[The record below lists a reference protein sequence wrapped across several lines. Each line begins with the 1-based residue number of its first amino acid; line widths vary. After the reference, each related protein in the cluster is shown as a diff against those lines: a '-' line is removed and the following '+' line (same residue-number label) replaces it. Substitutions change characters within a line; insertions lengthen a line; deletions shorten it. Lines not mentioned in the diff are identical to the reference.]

1 MMLDKRSV
9 ELLLH
14 LPDDQLVM
22 IIKKLASDAGVDVK
36 NLDISKEQISGIR
49 NALSIATDDDLIRAS
64 ELISNF
70 KNSQGKG

>member
-9 ELLLH
+9 EMILH

-36 NLDISKEQISGIR
+36 NLNITKEQISRIR
-49 NALSIATDDDLIRAS
+49 GALSIATDDDLKRAA
-64 ELISNF
+64 ELLANF
-70 KNSQGKG
+70 KSSQNKD

>member
-49 NALSIATDDDLIRAS
+49 NALSIATDDDLKRAS